1 MFEDVDESI
10 MRFVEDYKVHLIVPN
25 EIQDFDKFATDFGK
39 VMKYIA
45 VSKDKVALEQLQNDE
60 EFRSVDADA
69 VRLLNACTNSNISI
83 KEGDEKVDM
92 CKGLKELLEDKREE
106 GKEEGKEEGI
116 LLTKKVYQLQ
126 RKGKSNADIAKEC
139 GIKVSQVLKILG

>member
-1 MFEDVDESI
+1 MFEEVDESI
-10 MRFVEDYKVHLIVPN
+10 MQFVEDYKVHLIVPN

-45 VSKDKVALEQLQNDE
+45 VSKNEEALAKLLNDE
-60 EFRSVDADA
+60 AFKSVDVDA

-83 KEGDEKVDM
+83 KEGEEKMDM
-92 CKGLKELLEDKREE
+92 CSGLKALLEDKREE

-126 RKGKSNADIAKEC
+126 REGKSNDDIAKEC
-139 GIKVSQVLKILG
+139 GIKISQVMKILE